1 MLSHLVKPSQSNFV
15 EAVSPFPDRKSPA
28 LKSFHPWLASS
39 CFLSTVALVRHQ
51 GWVGVCTS
59 PGLGWCLYVTRVGL
73 VIVAIFNFHHS
84 SIIADH
90 HKCLTLHTFPL
101 ATCELHAI
109 CQRFRFVIGI
119 TVQNSNRKSPS
130 TFDELNTSSHVSRVI
145 PNSNIKFNMKL
156 RPARAEQL
164 NISFPYWLEMCELT
178 GTEHHKSTI
187 NSLFS

>member
-28 LKSFHPWLASS
+28 LKSFHPWLASQ
-39 CFLSTVALVRHQ
+39 LSR
-51 GWVGVCTS
+51 
-59 PGLGWCLYVTRVGL
+59 LYVTRVGL
-73 VIVAIFNFHHS
+73 VIVAIFSFHHS
-84 SIIADH
+84 SIIIADH

-145 PNSNIKFNMKL
+145 PNSN
-156 RPARAEQL
+156 
-164 NISFPYWLEMCELT
+164 
-178 GTEHHKSTI
+178 STLAAMFHVSVRTKI
-187 NSLFS
+187 

>member
-1 MLSHLVKPSQSNFV
+1 MTQFPGHITCTPVQVDPSSWLN
-15 EAVSPFPDRKSPA
+15 SSTTSKILGCILPA
-28 LKSFHPWLASS
+28 FRMS
-39 CFLSTVALVRHQ
+39 
-51 GWVGVCTS
+51 
-59 PGLGWCLYVTRVGL
+59 
-73 VIVAIFNFHHS
+73 
-84 SIIADH
+84 
-90 HKCLTLHTFPL
+90 HTFSL
-101 ATCELHAI
+101 ATCEFHAI
-109 CQRFRFVIGI
+109 CQHFRFVIGI

-156 RPARAEQL
+156 RPVRAEQL

>member
-1 MLSHLVKPSQSNFV
+1 MLSQLVKPSQSNFV
-15 EAVSPFPDRKSPA
+15 EAVSPFSDRKSPA

-59 PGLGWCLYVTRVGL
+59 ARLGWCLYVTRDGL
-73 VIVAIFNFHHS
+73 VTVRQQGWVIVATFSFHHS

-90 HKCLTLHTFPL
+90 HKCLTLHTFSL

-119 TVQNSNRKSPS
+119 TIQDSNRKSPS
-130 TFDELNTSSHVSRVI
+130 TFDELTTSSHVSHVI
-145 PNSNIKFNMKL
+145 PNSDIKFSRKPGQL
-156 RPARAEQL
+156 EQ
-164 NISFPYWLEMCELT
+164 SS
-178 GTEHHKSTI
+178 STYPFLI
-187 NSLFS
+187 G